1 MFSAGSTGGFDFT
14 LGKGLKEE
22 ARLKYID
29 HGNGSGSS
37 EKKEDL
43 MYDQMGILNLKL

>member
-22 ARLKYID
+22 ANKVIHKYID
-29 HGNGSGSS
+29 
-37 EKKEDL
+37 
-43 MYDQMGILNLKL
+43 